1 MEAVIKIHVTVK
13 SRRTEVAGLYGDTIK
28 IRIAAPPVEGRAN
41 EELISFLAET
51 LGVPRKEVRI
61 KSGASSRIKTIA
73 IKGIDTDAAK
83 SILISKSAKAKG
95 S

>member
-1 MEAVIKIHVTVK
+1 MK

-28 IRIAAPPVEGRAN
+28 IRVAAPPVEGRAN
-41 EELISFLAET
+41 EEIISFLAEA
-51 LGVPRKEVRI
+51 LGVPKKEVKI

-73 IKGIDTDAAK
+73 IKGIDTDVAT
-83 SILISKSAKAKG
+83 SVLISKSAKAKG